1 MSFKLSSNDFILSA
15 QNDEPLNAKE
25 INSLS
30 TQGRLLVLTPNG
42 AIVLL
47 LSKRPGELKFKFN
60 TNPQPSFTVWNKDTE
75 LEGNTLV
82 CAERFGYFIKENR
95 IIFLTEITQNYL
107 TIIKT
112 PFALSKI
119 LKLLKELS
127 VKELLLSKPDNLVK
141 TLRSFSK
148 FHAKGDKLFVKELYP
163 YQKEGVDWLA
173 FCSRHG
179 LGTILADDMGLG
191 KTAQVIA
198 LICDTLEQEP
208 ESNILIVV
216 PNPLLENWKREIAY
230 FAPSIIPLLHYGENR
245 RGIVDG
251 LLKHRVIITPYTTM
265 TSDIFL
271 LEDISF
277 RLALFDEASMLKNP
291 KSSRSLAAKQINA
304 QVKVVMTGTPVENSL
319 IDAWSLSNLVFE
331 GYLGTLKDF
340 KKRYVSHNIEDTL
353 SNNLSELESNL
364 QQITIRRMKKDVLDQ
379 LPDKQDIH
387 IPITMNAEENNRYTN
402 TISAIKSE
410 IETGGNCILGL
421 INKLQQLTSHPAQL
435 DNSISLDYSSLCQHS
450 SKFEL
455 MMMYMDNI
463 NSNSEKVL
471 IFATFHKTIDIIGMA
486 LHERYGITPGKID
499 GRTPNEERQ
508 ALIDDFSKSEGFD
521 VLILHPR
528 TAGMGLNITAANNV
542 IHYCRQWNPA
552 LEEQATA
559 RAWRNGQENIVNVY
573 YLYFADTIEQKI
585 DERLRLKKELSDR
598 VINITDDKESD
609 KALLMNYLENYNEQ

>member
-1 MSFKLSSNDFILSA
+1 MSFKLSSNYFILSG
-15 QNDEPLNAKE
+15 QNDEPLNSKE
-25 INSLS
+25 ISSLS
-30 TQGRLLVLTPNG
+30 THGRILVYSSDGQLE
-42 AIVLL
+42 LY
-47 LSKRPGELKFKFN
+47 LSKRPAELKFKFN
-60 TNPQPSFTVWNKDTE
+60 INPKPSFTTWYKGVE
-75 LEGNTLV
+75 LEGNSLV
-82 CAERFGYFIKENR
+82 CAESFGYFIKENR
-95 IIFLTEITQNYL
+95 IIFLAEITQNYL
-107 TIIKT
+107 KAIKT
-112 PFALSKI
+112 PFALSKT

-141 TLRSFSK
+141 TLGSFSK
-148 FHAKGDKLFVKELYP
+148 FHAKGDKLFIKELYP

-173 FCSRHG
+173 FCNRHG

-208 ESNILIVV
+208 ESNILVVV
-216 PNPLLENWKREIAY
+216 PNPLLENWKREIAF
-230 FAPSIIPLLHYGENR
+230 FAPSITPLLHYGEGR
-245 RGIVDG
+245 RGIVDA

-271 LEDISF
+271 LEDIHF

-291 KSSRSLAAKQINA
+291 HSSRSLAAKQINA
-304 QVKVVMTGTPVENSL
+304 EVKVVMTGTPVENSL

-340 KKRYVSHNIEDTL
+340 KKRYVSPNIVDTL
-353 SNNLSELESNL
+353 SNNLSELESSL
-364 QQITIRRMKKDVLDQ
+364 QQITIRRMKKDVLKQ

-387 IPITMNAEENNRYTN
+387 IPITMSTEENNRYN
-402 TISAIKSE
+402 STISEIKSD
-410 IETGGNCILGL
+410 IESGGNCILAL
-421 INKLQQLTSHPAQL
+421 INKLQQLTSHPAQI

-463 NSNSEKVL
+463 HSNNEKVL
-471 IFATFHKTIDIIGMA
+471 IFATFQKTIDIIGIA
-486 LHERYGITPGKID
+486 LNEKYGIKPGKID

-508 ALIDDFSKSEGFD
+508 GLIDDFSKNEGFD

-528 TAGMGLNITAANNV
+528 TAGMGLNITAATNV
-542 IHYCRQWNPA
+542 IHYSRQWNPA

-559 RAWRNGQENIVNVY
+559 RAWRNGQEKIVNVY
-573 YLYFADTIEQKI
+573 YLYFADTIEQQI
-585 DERLRLKKELSDR
+585 DERLRLKKELSDL

-609 KALLMNYLENYNEQ
+609 KTLLMNYLENYNE